1 MKAYKA
7 AKEYGFVNTRVRGQ
21 LARSLKIADYERLL
35 RFKDYKKFIGA
46 LRGTRYGPVI
56 SAATPAEVPSPEE
69 LALIFAVDY
78 ADVSHRLTHSL
89 SGKVRRFAEAYTL
102 VFLTEALK
110 TVIRG
115 KHVGLEK
122 GEILRFVVPTSPGQS
137 RMYARLLEKENVEK
151 LIEGIPILDLKI
163 ALLTKL
169 PAYEEFNSAVPLEIA
184 LEEWY
189 LRKVMD
195 SLEEFSNE
203 DKQRIIQLLEARVD
217 LRNAIMMLRA
227 LLLGFNRRMINASLV
242 RFTEDSQAFGDSI
255 RQLDSWSGVLMQLR
269 KTKHTEMAARLRRI
283 YAETQDLAEIEL
295 AVKDYLAQQIKKQLT
310 GFPFHLGTVIG
321 FFNLKYLEM
330 RNLISIAVGIEKGE
344 PASII
349 RQMITIW

>member
-7 AKEYGFVNTRVRGQ
+7 AKEYGFVNARVRGQ
-21 LARSLKIADYERLL
+21 LARSLNIADYERLL
-35 RFKDYKKFIGA
+35 RSKDYKKFIGA

-56 SAATPAEVPSPEE
+56 SAATTAELPSPEE
-69 LALIFAVDY
+69 LALILAVDY
-78 ADVSHRLTHSL
+78 ADVSHRLTRSL
-89 SGKVRRFAEAYTL
+89 SGKVRAFAEAYSL
-102 VFLTEALK
+102 VFLTEGLK

-122 GEILRFVVPTSPGQS
+122 GEILSFVVPSSPAQAK
-137 RMYARLLEKENVEK
+137 MFARLLEKENVEK
-151 LIEGIPILDLKI
+151 LIEDIQILDLKI

-169 PAYEEFNSAVPLEIA
+169 PAYEEFDSAVPLEVA

-189 LRKVMD
+189 LRKIMD

-203 DKQRIIQLLEARVD
+203 DKQRIVQLLEARVD

-227 LLLGFNRRMINASLV
+227 LILGFNRRMINASMV
-242 RFTEDSQAFGDSI
+242 RFTEDSRAFGDSI
-255 RQLDSWSGVLMQLR
+255 RQRDSWGGVFMQLR
-269 KTKHTEMAARLRRI
+269 KTKHAEMATRLRRI
-283 YAETQDLAEIEL
+283 YADSQDLAEIEL
-295 AVKDYLAQQIKKQLT
+295 AVEDYIAQQIKKQLT

-330 RNLISIAVGIEKGE
+330 RNLISIAVGVEKGA